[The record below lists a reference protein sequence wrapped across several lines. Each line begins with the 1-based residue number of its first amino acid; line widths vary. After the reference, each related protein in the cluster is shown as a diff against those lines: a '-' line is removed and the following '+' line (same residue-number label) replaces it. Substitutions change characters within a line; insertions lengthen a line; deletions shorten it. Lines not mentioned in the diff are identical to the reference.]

1 MLFNEG
7 LTGLEDRVVLNGV
20 DYPEARASHNIQ
32 HPGPGT
38 PSPRKTGSHC
48 DNGIFANT
56 PHK

>member
-7 LTGLEDRVVLNGV
+7 LTGLEDRVVLNSV
-20 DYPEARASHNIQ
+20 DYPEAKASHTIF

-38 PSPRKTGSHC
+38 PSPRKTGSQC

-56 PHK
+56 SHK